1 MAEKSEREDR
11 ERGRGLDDDEAPEA
25 APRRR
30 QGPTRARRRPAE
42 PDDEGDVR
50 ERPLASSRRVRD
62 LDEEDEDDLV
72 GPRRVQAPRLRRGSR
87 QGSERE
93 TLKGLVRDIPNFL
106 KLLARL
112 ARDPRVSAADKA
124 IVVGAVA
131 YVLVPSDVIPEWV
144 PFAGEIDDAF
154 ILAVALGRLLNNAG
168 VEVLLDHWDGEVS
181 SLETALALLDRAG
194 SFLPERIRALLGRRA
209 FA

>member
-30 QGPTRARRRPAE
+30 KGPARARRREAE
-42 PDDEGDVR
+42 PDDEGSDR
-50 ERPLASSRRVRD
+50 ERPRASRRL
-62 LDEEDEDDLV
+62 LDFDDEDDLV
-72 GPRRVQAPRLRRGSR
+72 GPRRIQAPRLRRGSK

-93 TLKGLVRDIPNFL
+93 TLKALVRDIPNFL
-106 KLLARL
+106 KLIVRL

-131 YVLVPSDVIPEWV
+131 YVLVPSDAIPEWV

-154 ILAVALGRLLNNAG
+154 VLAVALGRLLNNAG